1 MQVFEDVEKAMERM
15 NASGGTKEEGK
26 ARVSDYVGAHAEGAG
41 LMAA

>member
-1 MQVFEDVEKAMERM
+1 MQVFEDVEKALERI

-26 ARVSDYVGAHAEGAG
+26 ARVSDYVGAHAQGAG